1 MKDWQIFNVNELLGE
16 PMLFFKKKAEKFH
29 YVPFYYDQKKDPE
42 EEKRKRFS
50 IHKGQSNYR
59 RKKSY
64 LGIFV
69 LLVITILLF
78 QYLGKIRTKVPQ
90 DVELKN
96 MEIVKK
102 P

>member
-16 PMLFFKKKAEKFH
+16 SMLFFRKKPEKFR
-29 YVPFYYDQKKDPE
+29 YTPFYYDQKKDPE

-50 IHKGQSNYR
+50 LRPDQGKYR

-64 LGIFV
+64 LGVFV

-96 MEIVKK
+96 MEIVK
-102 P
+102 